1 MITSIRLVNFKNF
14 ADETLRVGP
23 FTVIV
28 GANASGKSNIRDAF
42 RFLHGIGRDYTL
54 AEIIGGKYGPGG
66 QREWEPI
73 RGAANEIIRFG
84 QETFSIEVE
93 ILWGDGG
100 PHSEKAQYMIEVGL
114 AKRKSDE
121 FEIKKE
127 KLIVESETSFTAQS
141 AGENLRVR
149 GVWDREQK
157 EILLES
163 NQAALRQLMEYFRVE
178 AVRNKVPVELISMM
192 GWINYILSDI
202 HFPELSPDRMREPS
216 LPGAEMLGNFGENL
230 PTVLEEICTDSRR
243 KKILTSWVHELTPM
257 DVKDFE
263 FPRDPSGRVH
273 LRLCEANGRKVSAYS
288 ASDGTLRFLAML
300 AVLLGENPKSLYFFE
315 EIDTDIHPAR
325 LHLLMDLIERQT
337 AKQGIQVITTTHAPT
352 LLTVMNDQT
361 FENTSIVCRLEDS
374 SDAIIRP
381 VVDLPNVRELRQDQG
396 LGRLHESGWMETALY
411 FTEDYDE
418 KDFVA
423 VDKLR
428 DKMRD
433 NNPDYVETQTLKA
446 VAEVNA
452 KS

>member
-42 RFLHGIGRDYTL
+42 RFLCGIGRGYTL

-66 QREWEPI
+66 QRRWEPI
-73 RGAANEIIRFG
+73 RGAVNEIIRFG

-93 ILWGDGG
+93 IVWGDGG
-100 PHSEKAQYMIEVGL
+100 AYSEKAQYMIEVGL
-114 AKRKSDE
+114 DKRKPDE
-121 FEIKKE
+121 FQIKKE
-127 KLIVESETSFTAQS
+127 KLIVESETIYIAHSS
-141 AGENLRVR
+141 GENLRVR
-149 GVWDREQK
+149 GAWDKEQE

-163 NQAALRQLMEYFRVE
+163 NRGVLRQLVE
-178 AVRNKVPVELISMM
+178 HLQVKAVSKKEPVRLISMI
-192 GWINYILSDI
+192 GWINSILSDI

-216 LPGAEMLGNFGENL
+216 LPGADVLGDFGENL
-230 PTVLEEICTDSRR
+230 PTILEKICTDPKRQE
-243 KKILTSWVHELTPM
+243 ILISWVHELTPM
-257 DVKDFE
+257 DVQGFE
-263 FPRDPSGRVH
+263 FPRDPSGRIH
-273 LRLCEANGRKVSAYS
+273 LMICEANGRKVSAYS

-300 AVLLGENPKSLYFFE
+300 AALLGENPMGLYFFE
-315 EIDTDIHPAR
+315 EIDTGIHPAR
-325 LHLLMDLIERQT
+325 LHLLMDLIEGQT
-337 AKQGIQVITTTHAPT
+337 AKQGIQVITTTQAPT
-352 LLTVMNDQT
+352 LLTVLNDQT
-361 FENTSIVCRLEDS
+361 FESTSIVCRLEDS

-381 VVDLPNVRELRQDQG
+381 VGDLPNVRELRQDQG
-396 LGRLHESGWMETALY
+396 LGWLHESGWMENALY

-423 VDKLR
+423 VDRLR
-428 DKMRD
+428 DKMR
-433 NNPDYVETQTLKA
+433 NNDPDYVEKQIVKA